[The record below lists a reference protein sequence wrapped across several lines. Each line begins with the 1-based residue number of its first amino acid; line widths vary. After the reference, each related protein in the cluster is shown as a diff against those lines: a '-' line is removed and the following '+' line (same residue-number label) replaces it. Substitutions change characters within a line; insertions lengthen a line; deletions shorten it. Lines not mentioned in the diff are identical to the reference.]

1 MIRPKKFTA
10 ALLSAIMLTGC
21 ANSQP
26 ATDNEPI
33 TTEPDTTGSVSESE
47 ELAPSGV
54 LPVIDINTLDTDS
67 LDFVTEPVA
76 QHVAESIASWTPGYV
91 MPPAPYYKE
100 CSVSM
105 NDADGSS
112 IITSADAQVKVRG
125 NWTTVYDKKPL
136 RIKFS
141 EKQNVGISS
150 GESFKNWL
158 LLAEYKD
165 GSMLRNKASFN
176 MAESILGSDGL
187 YCTDSQLVEVVING
201 SYQGV
206 YLLCDMQQTGSGRV
220 DITEPEKNYTGT
232 DIGYFMEFDG
242 YYTQEDDLRSFD
254 ITYAD
259 NAPLVPFDG
268 SDNSKKKIHP
278 TNDES
283 VGYTIKSDI
292 YSQQQHD
299 FIASY
304 MENVYRIMYSAAYDD
319 AAYVFS
325 DDFSTIQETTD
336 ITPREAVEMAV
347 NTDSLAD
354 MYIISELTC
363 DADIYWSSFFM
374 DVDFGSD
381 GDKRLTFEAPWD
393 FDSGLGNKDRC
404 ADGTG
409 FYAGNIVPDVNGCGE
424 HINPW
429 LNVML
434 RQEWFRDIVRQK
446 WTDAWES
453 GIFDD
458 TVRMIRSDSETC
470 SAAFDMNY
478 KRWNNL
484 VNNSDFVGE
493 LTKKAANCR
502 THQEA
507 ADYLAEWL
515 EARVEFLNSQ
525 WHE

>member
-1 MIRPKKFTA
+1 MIRPYKCLA
-10 ALLSAIMLTGC
+10 ALLAALMLSGC

-26 ATDNEPI
+26 TTVNEPI
-33 TTEPDTTGSVSESE
+33 STEPATTQPVTEPE
-47 ELAPSGV
+47 VLAPSGV
-54 LPVIDINTLDTDS
+54 LPVIDINTLNTDS

-76 QHVAESIASWTPGYV
+76 PHVSEAIASWTPGYII
-91 MPPAPYYKE
+91 PPAPQYEE

-105 NDADGSS
+105 TGADGNT
-112 IITSADAQVKVRG
+112 ILGGADAQVKVRG
-125 NWTTVYDKKPL
+125 NWTTVYNKKPL
-136 RIKFS
+136 RIKFA
-141 EKQNVGISS
+141 EKHCLGTDKDDCY
-150 GESFKNWL
+150 KNWL

-165 GSMLRNKASFN
+165 GSMLRNMASFN
-176 MAESILGSDGL
+176 MAKSILASDGL
-187 YCTDSQLVEVVING
+187 YCTQSQLVEVVING
-201 SYQGV
+201 CYQGV

-220 DITEPEKNYTGT
+220 DITEPEKDYTGT

-242 YYTQEDDLRSFD
+242 YYTQEDDLHSFD

-259 NAPLVPFDG
+259 NAPLTPYDG
-268 SDNSKKKIHP
+268 SDPGKKTIRP
-278 TNDES
+278 IGEET

-292 YSQQQHD
+292 YSQEQHD
-299 FIASY
+299 FIARY

-325 DDFSTIQETTD
+325 DDFSSIQETTG

-354 MYIISELTC
+354 MYIVSELTC
-363 DADIYWSSFFM
+363 DADIYWSSFYM
-374 DVDFGSD
+374 DVDFGAE

-409 FYAGNIVPDVNGCGE
+409 FYAGNIVPDVNGNGAR
-424 HINPW
+424 INPW

-434 RQEWFRDIVRQK
+434 HQDWFMEIVRQK
-446 WTDAWES
+446 WNAACES
-453 GIFDD
+453 VVFSE
-458 TVRMIRSDSETC
+458 TVNMIRSYPETY
-470 SAAFDMNY
+470 SDAFDMNY

-484 VNNSDFVGE
+484 ADNSEFAGE
-493 LTKKAANCR
+493 LTKKAAACN
-502 THQEA
+502 THKEA
-507 ADYLAEWL
+507 ADYLADWL
-515 EARVEFLNSQ
+515 EARVAFLDSQ